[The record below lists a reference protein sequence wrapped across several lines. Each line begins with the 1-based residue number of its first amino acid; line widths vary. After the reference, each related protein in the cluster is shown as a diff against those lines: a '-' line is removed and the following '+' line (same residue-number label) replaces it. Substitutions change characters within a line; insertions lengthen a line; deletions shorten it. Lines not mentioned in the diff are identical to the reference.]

1 MRPAVFLDRDGVLNR
16 AHVVDG
22 TPRAA
27 AKVDQLEILEEAR
40 EGCRVLR
47 EAGFL
52 LICVTNQPEI
62 ARGGVDPAQVAAIN
76 ELLAEELELDEVVV
90 CPHDDAD
97 DCDCRKPKP
106 GMILDAAE
114 RHGVDL
120 ERSFTVGDR
129 WRDVEAGRAAG
140 TRVVFVDHGYDE
152 ALRSEPEV
160 RVADLAE
167 AAQWIV
173 GEMVK

>member
-1 MRPAVFLDRDGVLNR
+1 MLNR
-16 AHVVDG
+16 APVIDG

-27 AKVDQLEILEEAR
+27 ATVDELEILEEAR

-47 EAGFL
+47 DAGFL

-62 ARGGVDPAQVAAIN
+62 ARGGVDPAQVEAIN
-76 ELLAEELELDEVVV
+76 RLLAAELDLDEVVV

-97 DCDCRKPKP
+97 DCGCRKPRP

-114 RHGVDL
+114 RHGIDL
-120 ERSFTVGDR
+120 ARSFTVGDR

-140 TRVVFVDHGYDE
+140 TTTVLIDRGYDE
-152 ALRSEPEV
+152 PLVAEPD
-160 RVADLAE
+160 RVTGGLAE
-167 AAQWIV
+167 AAEWIV
-173 GEMVK
+173 DYAVG

>member
-1 MRPAVFLDRDGVLNR
+1 MLNR
-16 AHVVDG
+16 ARVVDG
-22 TPRAA
+22 VPRAA
-27 AKVDQLEILEEAR
+27 ATVDDLEILAEAR

-47 EAGFL
+47 DAGFL

-62 ARGGVDPAQVAAIN
+62 ARGGIDPAQVEAIN
-76 ELLAEELELDEVVV
+76 ERLTAELELDEVVV

-114 RHGVDL
+114 RHGIDL
-120 ERSFTVGDR
+120 ARSFTVGDR
-129 WRDVEAGRAAG
+129 WRDVEAGHAAG

-167 AAQWIV
+167 AAAWIR
-173 GEMVK
+173 GEMGR

>member
-1 MRPAVFLDRDGVLNR
+1 MLNR
-16 AHVVDG
+16 APVIDG

-27 AKVDQLEILEEAR
+27 ATVDELEILEEAR

-47 EAGFL
+47 DAGFL

-62 ARGGVDPAQVAAIN
+62 ARGGVDPAQVEAIN
-76 ELLAEELELDEVVV
+76 QLLAAELDLDEVVV
-90 CPHDDAD
+90 CPHDDAN
-97 DCDCRKPKP
+97 DCDCRKPRP

-114 RHGVDL
+114 RHGIDL
-120 ERSFTVGDR
+120 ACSFTVGDR

-140 TRVVFVDHGYDE
+140 TRVVFVDHGYEE
-152 ALRSEPEV
+152 ALRSEPDV

-167 AAQWIV
+167 AAAWIV
-173 GEMVK
+173 RERGR